1 MLGTLQ
7 LNNASEAWVMLF
19 KAALDLSGEWQHSK
33 HYPEAF
39 LTDLGRRTGSFL
51 HRQSVSAERKR
62 YDRENHAWMR

>member
-33 HYPEAF
+33 HYPEVFSDRFGATNG
-39 LTDLGRRTGSFL
+39 LILAQTIS
-51 HRQSVSAERKR
+51 ERGKKTV
-62 YDRENHAWMR
+62 